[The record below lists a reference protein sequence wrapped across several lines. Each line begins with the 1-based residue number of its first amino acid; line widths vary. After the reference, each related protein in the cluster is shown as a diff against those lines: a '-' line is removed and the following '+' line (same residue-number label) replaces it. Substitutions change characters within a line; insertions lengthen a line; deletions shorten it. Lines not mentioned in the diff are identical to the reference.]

1 MGASASRI
9 WSNICEIDSDT
20 VRIGVIRK
28 VLADPAYVELATS
41 AGVYTTVVEWVM
53 QMQHGIVMP
62 FPYRRTPS
70 PSHASLPAGSDSMR
84 YAHLYS
90 APTGAGGRPVISH
103 DSGGGGGGGRG
114 TAIIESPAA
123 KAMDYFQEA
132 MALLGID
139 ESEDLTHER
148 VRAAYKRESLR
159 AHPDKGGSKEKF
171 DELRKAYQYI
181 GKILDR
187 VKPRPDERMT
197 TAVTL
202 ETATAA
208 RNASA
213 PAAPVR
219 LSAKKLDMTT
229 FNRLFEEN
237 RLPDPAVDGGYGD
250 WMAQENA
257 RRDEEPAKQMSKA
270 AWEEAFRKKAIR
282 QGREGGA
289 AALTKRLEPDAIIS
303 PHGTELGGEVRN
315 FTAAFGADNQFTDLK
330 EAYTSGAT
338 VMHEVA
344 GVRVVER
351 SATSVQEAQRIREA
365 EMARVDPDE
374 SARFEAAAAAVAD
387 RERQRRLRLAQ
398 QDITMDTWADRMRGR
413 LAVTDA

>member
-1 MGASASRI
+1 M
-9 WSNICEIDSDT
+9 
-20 VRIGVIRK
+20 
-28 VLADPAYVELATS
+28 
-41 AGVYTTVVEWVM
+41 
-53 QMQHGIVMP
+53 
-62 FPYRRTPS
+62 
-70 PSHASLPAGSDSMR
+70 
-84 YAHLYS
+84 
-90 APTGAGGRPVISH
+90 
-103 DSGGGGGGGRG
+103 
-114 TAIIESPAA
+114 
-123 KAMDYFQEA
+123 
-132 MALLGID
+132 
-139 ESEDLTHER
+139 
-148 VRAAYKRESLR
+148 
-159 AHPDKGGSKEKF
+159 
-171 DELRKAYQYI
+171 
-181 GKILDR
+181 
-187 VKPRPDERMT
+187 
-197 TAVTL
+197 
-202 ETATAA
+202 
-208 RNASA
+208 
-213 PAAPVR
+213 R

-282 QGREGGA
+282 QGREGGGA
-289 AALTKRLEPDAIIS
+289 ELARRLEPDAIVS
-303 PHGTELGGEVRN
+303 PQGTELGGEVRN

-374 SARFEAAAAAVAD
+374 SARFEAAAAAVAE

-398 QDITMDTWADRMRGR
+398 QDIAMDTWADRMRGR